1 MFEKLYKKIFP
12 ILNFIPPEL
21 AHNLAI
27 RFFTNFKNK
36 TNPDDLI
43 LNIKVCNLK
52 FTNPIGLAAG
62 FDKNGEAYDGLMR
75 LGFGFVEIGTVT
87 INPQFGNKKPR
98 IFRLLEDKAIINR
111 LGFNNIGA
119 EKVLQNIEKYDS
131 ANGPGL
137 LGVNLGKNLDSKELI
152 EDYVRLLK
160 IFNRKASYITLNVS
174 SPNTP
179 GLRELEQKDNLDKL
193 VKKISLFK
201 RKNSVNIPVFLKIDP
216 DISKNQLG
224 DIADIVLSSRIDGV
238 IISNTSIQRSNELI
252 SKHASEKGGISGL
265 PIKETSNKLLKDFY
279 ILTNGKI
286 PLIGVG
292 GISNGKDAYERIL
305 NGASLIQL
313 YTSLIYKGP
322 SIVNKIKEELVYLL
336 KRDNYKSLD
345 QAVGKL
351 NKWKSL

>member
-36 TNPDDLI
+36 IKTDDLI
-43 LNIKVCNLK
+43 LNVKVCNLK

-62 FDKNGEAYDGLMR
+62 FDKNGKAYDGLMR

-87 INPQFGNKKPR
+87 INPQLGNKKPR

-131 ANGPGL
+131 TNENGL

-152 EDYVRLLK
+152 EDYVKLLK
-160 IFNRKASYITLNVS
+160 IFNRKASYITLNIS

-216 DISKNQLG
+216 DISRNQLG
-224 DIADIVLSSRIDGV
+224 DIADIVLSSTINGV
-238 IISNTSIQRSNELI
+238 IISNTSIHRSNKLI
-252 SKHASEKGGISGL
+252 SKHANEKGGISGL
-265 PIKETSNKLLKDFY
+265 PIKKASNQLLKDFY

-292 GISNGKDAYERIL
+292 GISNGKDVYERIL

-322 SIVNKIKEELVYLL
+322 FIVNKIKEELVYLL
-336 KRDNYKSLD
+336 KRDNYKSLE

-351 NKWKSL
+351 NK

>member
-1 MFEKLYKKIFP
+1 LFEKLYKKIFP
-12 ILNFIPPEL
+12 ILNLIPPEL

-36 TNPDDLI
+36 IKPDDLI
-43 LNIKVCNLK
+43 LNTKVCNLK

-62 FDKNGEAYDGLMR
+62 FDKNGKAYDGLMR

-87 INPQFGNKKPR
+87 INPQLGNKKPR

-131 ANGPGL
+131 VNGNGL
-137 LGVNLGKNLDSKELI
+137 LGVNLGKNIDSKDLI
-152 EDYVRLLK
+152 EDYVKLLK
-160 IFNRKASYITLNVS
+160 IFNRKASYITLNIS
-174 SPNTP
+174 SPNTS
-179 GLRELEQKDNLDKL
+179 GLRELEKKDNLDKL

-224 DIADIVLSSRIDGV
+224 DIADIVLSSTIDGV
-238 IISNTSIQRSNELI
+238 IISNTSIHRSNELI
-252 SKHASEKGGISGL
+252 SKHANEKGGISGL
-265 PIKETSNKLLKDFY
+265 PIKDTSNKLLKDFY

-292 GISNGKDAYERIL
+292 GISNGTDAYERIL

-322 SIVNKIKEELVYLL
+322 FIVNKIKEELVYFL

-351 NKWKSL
+351 NK

>member
-152 EDYVRLLK
+152 EDYLKLLK

-193 VKKISLFK
+193 IKKISLFK

-224 DIADIVLSSRIDGV
+224 DIADIVLSSTIDGV
-238 IISNTSIQRSNELI
+238 IISNTSIHRSNELI
-252 SKHASEKGGISGL
+252 SKYANEKGGISGL
-265 PIKETSNKLLKDFY
+265 PIKETSNKLLKDYY
-279 ILTNGKI
+279 ILSNGKI

-322 SIVNKIKEELVYLL
+322 FIVNKIKEELVYLL

-351 NKWKSL
+351 NK

>member
-1 MFEKLYKKIFP
+1 LFEKLYKKIFP

-36 TNPDDLI
+36 TKPDDFI

-137 LGVNLGKNLDSKELI
+137 LGVNLGKNLDSKELT
-152 EDYVRLLK
+152 EDYLKLLK

-224 DIADIVLSSRIDGV
+224 DISDIVLSSRIDGV

-336 KRDNYKSLD
+336 KMDNYKSLD

-351 NKWKSL
+351 NK

>member
-36 TNPDDLI
+36 TNPDNLI

-152 EDYVRLLK
+152 EDYLKLLK

-216 DISKNQLG
+216 DIPKNQLG
-224 DIADIVLSSRIDGV
+224 DISDIVLSSRIDGV

>member
-1 MFEKLYKKIFP
+1 LFEKLYKKIFP

-152 EDYVRLLK
+152 EDYLKLLK

-224 DIADIVLSSRIDGV
+224 DISDIVLSSRIDGV

-292 GISNGKDAYERIL
+292 GISNGKDAYQRIL

-351 NKWKSL
+351 NK

>member
-1 MFEKLYKKIFP
+1 LVI
-12 ILNFIPPEL
+12 
-21 AHNLAI
+21 
-27 RFFTNFKNK
+27 KNQE
-36 TNPDDLI
+36 
-43 LNIKVCNLK
+43 
-52 FTNPIGLAAG
+52 F
-62 FDKNGEAYDGLMR
+62 
-75 LGFGFVEIGTVT
+75 
-87 INPQFGNKKPR
+87 
-98 IFRLLEDKAIINR
+98 LEAIINR

-119 EKVLQNIEKYDS
+119 EKVLHNIEKYDS

-152 EDYVRLLK
+152 EDYVKLLK

-201 RKNSVNIPVFLKIDP
+201 RKNSVSIPVFLKIDP
-216 DISKNQLG
+216 DMPKNQLAE
-224 DIADIVLSSRIDGV
+224 IADIVLSSTIDGV
-238 IISNTSIQRSNELI
+238 IISNTSIYRSDKLI
-252 SKHASEKGGISGL
+252 SKYANEKGGISGL
-265 PIKETSNKLLKDFY
+265 PIKKKSNKLLKDFY
-279 ILTNGKI
+279 ALTNGKI

-292 GISNGKDAYERIL
+292 GISNGKDVYERIL

-322 SIVNKIKEELVYLL
+322 SIINKIKEELVYFL
-336 KRDNYKSLD
+336 KKDNYKSLK

>member
-12 ILNFIPPEL
+12 LLNFIPPEL

-27 RFFTNFKNK
+27 KFFSNFKK
-36 TNPDDLI
+36 EITPDDPM
-43 LNIKVCNLK
+43 LNTKVCNLR
-52 FTNPIGLAAG
+52 FPNPIGLAAG
-62 FDKNGEAYDGLMR
+62 FDKNGEACEGLIC
-75 LGFGFVEIGTVT
+75 LGFGFVEIGTIT
-87 INPQFGNKKPR
+87 INPQYGNKKPR

-111 LGFNNIGA
+111 LGFNNVGA
-119 EKVLQNIEKYDS
+119 EKVLQNIEKYKIVNS
-131 ANGPGL
+131 SGA
-137 LGVNLGKNLDSKELI
+137 LGINLGKNLDSKEPF
-152 EDYVRLLK
+152 EDYVKLLK
-160 IFNRKASYITLNVS
+160 IFNKKASYVTLNVS

-201 RKNSVNIPVFLKIDP
+201 KKNSVNIPVFLKIDP

-238 IISNTSIQRSNELI
+238 IISNTSIHRSNELI

-322 SIVNKIKEELVYLL
+322 FIVNKIKEELVYLL
-336 KRDNYKSLD
+336 KKDNYKSLE

-351 NKWKSL
+351 NK

>member
-36 TNPDDLI
+36 IKPDDLI
-43 LNIKVCNLK
+43 LNTKVCNLK

-62 FDKNGEAYDGLMR
+62 FDKNGKAYDGLMR

-87 INPQFGNKKPR
+87 INPQLGNKKTR

-131 ANGPGL
+131 VNGNGL
-137 LGVNLGKNLDSKELI
+137 LGVNLGKNIDSKDLI
-152 EDYVRLLK
+152 EDYVKLLK
-160 IFNRKASYITLNVS
+160 IFNRKASYITLNIS
-174 SPNTP
+174 SPNTS
-179 GLRELEQKDNLDKL
+179 GLRELEKKDNLDKL

-224 DIADIVLSSRIDGV
+224 DIADIVLSSTIDGV
-238 IISNTSIQRSNELI
+238 IISNTSIHRSNELI
-252 SKHASEKGGISGL
+252 SKHANEKGGISGL
-265 PIKETSNKLLKDFY
+265 PIKDTSNKLLKDFY

-292 GISNGKDAYERIL
+292 GISNGTDAYERIL

-322 SIVNKIKEELVYLL
+322 FIVNKIKEELVYFL

-351 NKWKSL
+351 NK

>member
-36 TNPDDLI
+36 IKPDDLI
-43 LNIKVCNLK
+43 LNTKVCNLK

-62 FDKNGEAYDGLMR
+62 FDKNGKAYDGLMR

-87 INPQFGNKKPR
+87 INPQLGNKKPR

-131 ANGPGL
+131 VNGNGL
-137 LGVNLGKNLDSKELI
+137 LGVNLGKNIDSKDLI
-152 EDYVRLLK
+152 EDYVKLLK
-160 IFNRKASYITLNVS
+160 IFNRKASYITLNIS
-174 SPNTP
+174 SPNTS
-179 GLRELEQKDNLDKL
+179 GLRELEKKDNLDKL

-224 DIADIVLSSRIDGV
+224 DIADIVLSSTIDGV
-238 IISNTSIQRSNELI
+238 IISNTSIHRSNELI
-252 SKHASEKGGISGL
+252 SKHANEKGGISGL
-265 PIKETSNKLLKDFY
+265 PIKDTSNKLLKDFY

-292 GISNGKDAYERIL
+292 GISNGKDVYERIL

-322 SIVNKIKEELVYLL
+322 FIVNKIKEELVYLL
-336 KRDNYKSLD
+336 KRDNYKSLE

-351 NKWKSL
+351 NK

>member
-1 MFEKLYKKIFP
+1 MFEKLYKRIFP

-36 TNPDDLI
+36 IKPDDLI
-43 LNIKVCNLK
+43 LNTKVCNLK

-62 FDKNGEAYDGLMR
+62 FDKNGKAYDGLMI

-87 INPQFGNKKPR
+87 INPQLGNKKPR

-131 ANGPGL
+131 VNGNGL
-137 LGVNLGKNLDSKELI
+137 LGVNLGKNIDSKDLI
-152 EDYVRLLK
+152 EDYVKLLK
-160 IFNRKASYITLNVS
+160 IFNRKASYITLNIS
-174 SPNTP
+174 SPNTS
-179 GLRELEQKDNLDKL
+179 GLRELEKKDNLDKL

-224 DIADIVLSSRIDGV
+224 DIADIVLSSTIDGV
-238 IISNTSIQRSNELI
+238 IISNTSIHRSNELI
-252 SKHASEKGGISGL
+252 SKHANEKGGISGL
-265 PIKETSNKLLKDFY
+265 PIKDTSNKLLKDFY

-292 GISNGKDAYERIL
+292 GISNGTDAYERIL

-322 SIVNKIKEELVYLL
+322 FIINKIKEELVYFL

-351 NKWKSL
+351 NK

>member
-1 MFEKLYKKIFP
+1 LFEKLYKKIFP

-27 RFFTNFKNK
+27 KFFTNFKNK
-36 TNPDDLI
+36 IKSDDPI
-43 LNIKVCNLK
+43 LNIKVCNLQ

-119 EKVLQNIEKYDS
+119 EKVLHNIEKYDS
-131 ANGPGL
+131 ANGIGL

-152 EDYVRLLK
+152 EDYVKLLK

-179 GLRELEQKDNLDKL
+179 GLRELEKKDNLDKL

-201 RKNSVNIPVFLKIDP
+201 RKNSVNIPFFLKIDP

-351 NKWKSL
+351 NK

>member
-1 MFEKLYKKIFP
+1 MLEKLYKKIFP
-12 ILNFIPPEL
+12 ILNFVPPEL

-27 RFFTNFKNK
+27 KFFSNFKK
-36 TNPDDLI
+36 KIKPDDPI
-43 LNIKVCNLK
+43 LNVKVCNLK

-62 FDKNGEAYDGLMR
+62 FDKNGEAYEGLMR

-87 INPQFGNKKPR
+87 VNPQYGNKKPR

-119 EKVLQNIEKYDS
+119 EKILQRIEKYDS
-131 ANGPGL
+131 ENGPGL
-137 LGVNLGKNLDSKELI
+137 LGVNLGKNLDSEEPV
-152 EDYVRLLK
+152 EDYIKLLK
-160 IFNRKASYITLNVS
+160 IFNNKANYITLNVS

-179 GLRELEQKDNLDKL
+179 GLRKLEQKDNLDKL

-216 DISKNQLG
+216 DLSKEQLG
-224 DIADIVLSSRIDGV
+224 DIADIVLSSTIDGV
-238 IISNTSIQRSNELI
+238 IISNTSIHRSNELI
-252 SKHASEKGGISGL
+252 SRHANEKGGISGL
-265 PIKETSNKLLKDFY
+265 PIKKISNRLLKDFY

-292 GISNGKDAYERIL
+292 GISSGKDAYERIL
-305 NGASLIQL
+305 NGASLIQF

-322 SIVNKIKEELVYLL
+322 SIVSNIKKELIYFL
-336 KRDNYKSLD
+336 KKDNHNSIN
-345 QAVGKL
+345 QAIGKL
-351 NKWKSL
+351 NK

>member
-36 TNPDDLI
+36 IKPDDLI
-43 LNIKVCNLK
+43 LNTKVCNLK

-62 FDKNGEAYDGLMR
+62 FDKNGKAYDGLMR

-87 INPQFGNKKPR
+87 INPQLGNKKPR

-131 ANGPGL
+131 VNGNGL
-137 LGVNLGKNLDSKELI
+137 LGVNLGKNIDSKDLI
-152 EDYVRLLK
+152 EDYVKLLK
-160 IFNRKASYITLNVS
+160 IFNRKASYITLNIS
-174 SPNTP
+174 SPNTS
-179 GLRELEQKDNLDKL
+179 GLRELEKKDNLDKL

-224 DIADIVLSSRIDGV
+224 DIADIVLSSTIDGV
-238 IISNTSIQRSNELI
+238 IISNTSIHRSNELI
-252 SKHASEKGGISGL
+252 SKHANEKGGISGL
-265 PIKETSNKLLKDFY
+265 PIKDTSNKLLKDFY

-292 GISNGKDAYERIL
+292 GISNGTDAYERIL

-322 SIVNKIKEELVYLL
+322 FIINKIKEELVYFL

-351 NKWKSL
+351 NK

>member
-1 MFEKLYKKIFP
+1 LFEKLYKKIFP
-12 ILNFIPPEL
+12 ILNFVPPEL
-21 AHNLAI
+21 AHNFAI
-27 RFFTNFKNK
+27 RFFTNFKK
-36 TNPDDLI
+36 KIKPDDPI
-43 LNIKVCNLK
+43 LNTKVCNLK
-52 FTNPIGLAAG
+52 FNNPIGLAAG
-62 FDKNGEAYDGLMR
+62 FDKNGEAYNGLMR

-119 EKVLQNIEKYDS
+119 EKVLHNIKKYDS

-152 EDYVRLLK
+152 EDYVKLLK

-201 RKNSVNIPVFLKIDP
+201 RKNSASIPVFLKIDP
-216 DISKNQLG
+216 DMPKNQLAE
-224 DIADIVLSSRIDGV
+224 IADIVLSSTIDGV
-238 IISNTSIQRSNELI
+238 IISNTSIYRSDKLI
-252 SKHASEKGGISGL
+252 SKYANEKGGISGL
-265 PIKETSNKLLKDFY
+265 PIKKKSNKLLKDFY
-279 ILTNGKI
+279 ALTNGKI

-292 GISNGKDAYERIL
+292 GISNGKDVYERIL

-322 SIVNKIKEELVYLL
+322 SIINKIKEELVYFL
-336 KRDNYKSLD
+336 KKDNYKSLK

-351 NKWKSL
+351 NK

>member
-152 EDYVRLLK
+152 EDYLKLLK

-216 DISKNQLG
+216 DISKNQLS
-224 DIADIVLSSRIDGV
+224 DISDIVLSSRIDGV

-351 NKWKSL
+351 NK

>member
-1 MFEKLYKKIFP
+1 LFEKLYKKIFP

-152 EDYVRLLK
+152 EDYLKLLK

-216 DISKNQLG
+216 DISKNQLS
-224 DIADIVLSSRIDGV
+224 DISDIVLSSRIDGV

-292 GISNGKDAYERIL
+292 GISNGKDAYQRIL

-351 NKWKSL
+351 NK

>member
-12 ILNFIPPEL
+12 ILNLIPPEL

-36 TNPDDLI
+36 IKTDDLI
-43 LNIKVCNLK
+43 LNVKVCNLK

-62 FDKNGEAYDGLMR
+62 FDKNGKAYDGLMR

-87 INPQFGNKKPR
+87 INPQLGNKKPR

-131 ANGPGL
+131 TNENGL

-152 EDYVRLLK
+152 EDYVKLLK
-160 IFNRKASYITLNVS
+160 IFNRKASYITLNIS

-216 DISKNQLG
+216 DISRNQLG
-224 DIADIVLSSRIDGV
+224 DIADIVLSSTINGV
-238 IISNTSIQRSNELI
+238 IISNTSIHRSNKLI
-252 SKHASEKGGISGL
+252 SKHANEKGGISGL

-292 GISNGKDAYERIL
+292 GISNGKDVYERIL

-322 SIVNKIKEELVYLL
+322 FIVNKIKEELVYLL
-336 KRDNYKSLD
+336 KRDNYKSLE

-351 NKWKSL
+351 NK

>member
-1 MFEKLYKKIFP
+1 LFEKLYKRIFP

-36 TNPDDLI
+36 IKPDDLI
-43 LNIKVCNLK
+43 LNTKVCNLK

-62 FDKNGEAYDGLMR
+62 FDKNGKAYDGLMR

-87 INPQFGNKKPR
+87 INPQLGNKKPR

-131 ANGPGL
+131 VNGNGL
-137 LGVNLGKNLDSKELI
+137 LGVNLGKNIDSKDLI
-152 EDYVRLLK
+152 EDYVKLLK

-179 GLRELEQKDNLDKL
+179 GLRELEEKDNLDKL

-201 RKNSVNIPVFLKIDP
+201 RKNSVNVPVFLKIDP

-224 DIADIVLSSRIDGV
+224 DISDIVLSSRIDGV
-238 IISNTSIQRSNELI
+238 IISNTSIQRSSGLI

-292 GISNGKDAYERIL
+292 GISNGTDAYERIL

-322 SIVNKIKEELVYLL
+322 FIVNKIKEELVYFL

-351 NKWKSL
+351 NK

>member
-1 MFEKLYKKIFP
+1 MFEKIYKRIFP
-12 ILNFIPPEL
+12 ILNFVPPEL

-36 TNPDDLI
+36 IKTDDLI
-43 LNIKVCNLK
+43 LNVKVCNLK

-62 FDKNGEAYDGLMR
+62 FDKNGKAYDGLMR
-75 LGFGFVEIGTVT
+75 LGFGFVEIGTVI
-87 INPQFGNKKPR
+87 INPQLGNKKPR

-131 ANGPGL
+131 TNENGL

-152 EDYVRLLK
+152 EDYVKLLK
-160 IFNRKASYITLNVS
+160 IFNRKASYITLNIS

-216 DISKNQLG
+216 DISRNQLG
-224 DIADIVLSSRIDGV
+224 DIADIVLSSTINGV
-238 IISNTSIQRSNELI
+238 IISNTSIHRSNELI
-252 SKHASEKGGISGL
+252 SKHANEKGGISGL

-292 GISNGKDAYERIL
+292 GISNGKDVYERIL

-322 SIVNKIKEELVYLL
+322 FIVNKIKEELVYLL
-336 KRDNYKSLD
+336 KRDNYKSLE

-351 NKWKSL
+351 NK

>member
-36 TNPDDLI
+36 IKPDDLI
-43 LNIKVCNLK
+43 LNTKVCNLK

-62 FDKNGEAYDGLMR
+62 FDKNGKAYDGLMR

-87 INPQFGNKKPR
+87 INPQLGNKKPR

-131 ANGPGL
+131 VNGNGL
-137 LGVNLGKNLDSKELI
+137 LGVNLGKNIDSKDLI
-152 EDYVRLLK
+152 EDYVKLLK
-160 IFNRKASYITLNVS
+160 IFNRKASYITLNIS
-174 SPNTP
+174 SPNTS
-179 GLRELEQKDNLDKL
+179 GLRELEKKDNLDKL

-201 RKNSVNIPVFLKIDP
+201 RKNSVNIPVFFKIDP

-224 DIADIVLSSRIDGV
+224 DIADIVLSSTIDGV
-238 IISNTSIQRSNELI
+238 IISNTSIHRSNELI
-252 SKHASEKGGISGL
+252 SKHANEKGGISGL
-265 PIKETSNKLLKDFY
+265 PIKDTSNKLLKDFY

-292 GISNGKDAYERIL
+292 GISNGTDAYERIL

-322 SIVNKIKEELVYLL
+322 FIVNKIKEELVYFL

-351 NKWKSL
+351 NK

>member
-1 MFEKLYKKIFP
+1 LFEKLYKKIFP

-27 RFFTNFKNK
+27 KFFTNFKNK
-36 TNPDDLI
+36 IKSDDLI
-43 LNIKVCNLK
+43 LNIKVCNLQ

-131 ANGPGL
+131 ANGIGL
-137 LGVNLGKNLDSKELI
+137 LGVNLGKNSDSKELI
-152 EDYVRLLK
+152 EDYVKLLK

-179 GLRELEQKDNLDKL
+179 GLRELEKKDNLDKL

-201 RKNSVNIPVFLKIDP
+201 RKNSVNIPFFLKIDP

-238 IISNTSIQRSNELI
+238 IISNTSIHRSNELI
-252 SKHASEKGGISGL
+252 SKYANEKGGISGL
-265 PIKETSNKLLKDFY
+265 PIREISNKLLKDFY

-322 SIVNKIKEELVYLL
+322 SIVNKIKKELVYLL
-336 KRDNYKSLD
+336 KKDNYKSLD

-351 NKWKSL
+351 NK

>member
-36 TNPDDLI
+36 IKTDDLI
-43 LNIKVCNLK
+43 LNVKVCNLK

-62 FDKNGEAYDGLMR
+62 FDKNGKAYDGLMR

-87 INPQFGNKKPR
+87 INPQLGNKKPR

-131 ANGPGL
+131 TNENGL

-152 EDYVRLLK
+152 EDYVKLLK
-160 IFNRKASYITLNVS
+160 IFNRKASYITLNIS

-216 DISKNQLG
+216 DISRNQLG
-224 DIADIVLSSRIDGV
+224 DIADIVLSSTINGV
-238 IISNTSIQRSNELI
+238 IISNTSIHRSNELI
-252 SKHASEKGGISGL
+252 SKHANEKGGISGL

-292 GISNGKDAYERIL
+292 GISNGKDVYERIL

-322 SIVNKIKEELVYLL
+322 FIVNKIKEELVYLL
-336 KRDNYKSLD
+336 KRDNYKSLE

-351 NKWKSL
+351 NK

>member
-36 TNPDDLI
+36 IKTDDLI
-43 LNIKVCNLK
+43 LNVKVCNLK

-62 FDKNGEAYDGLMR
+62 FDKNGKAYDGLMR

-87 INPQFGNKKPR
+87 INPQLGNKKPR

-131 ANGPGL
+131 TNGNGL

-152 EDYVRLLK
+152 EDYLKILK
-160 IFNRKASYITLNVS
+160 IFNRKASYITLNIS

-224 DIADIVLSSRIDGV
+224 DIADIVLSSTIDGV
-238 IISNTSIQRSNELI
+238 IISNTSIHRSNELI
-252 SKHASEKGGISGL
+252 SKYANEKGGISGL
-265 PIKETSNKLLKDFY
+265 PIKETSNKLLKNFY

-292 GISNGKDAYERIL
+292 GISNGKDVYERIL

-322 SIVNKIKEELVYLL
+322 FIVNKIKEELVYLL
-336 KRDNYKSLD
+336 KRDNYKALE

-351 NKWKSL
+351 NK

>member
-1 MFEKLYKKIFP
+1 LFEKLYKKIFP

-36 TNPDDLI
+36 IKPDDLI

-87 INPQFGNKKPR
+87 LNPQFGNKKPR
-98 IFRLLEDKAIINR
+98 IFRLFEDKAIINR

-119 EKVLQNIEKYDS
+119 EKVLQNVKKYDS

-137 LGVNLGKNLDSKELI
+137 LGVNLGKNLDSKELV
-152 EDYVRLLK
+152 EDYVKLLK

-201 RKNSVNIPVFLKIDP
+201 KKNSVNIPVFLKIDP

-224 DIADIVLSSRIDGV
+224 DIADIILSSTIDGV
-238 IISNTSIQRSNELI
+238 IISNTSIHRSNELI
-252 SKHASEKGGISGL
+252 SKHANEKGGISGL

-292 GISNGKDAYERIL
+292 GISDGKDAYERIL

-322 SIVNKIKEELVYLL
+322 SIVSKIKEELAYLL
-336 KRDNYKSLD
+336 KKDNYKSLN

-351 NKWKSL
+351 NK

>member
-152 EDYVRLLK
+152 EDYLKLLK

-224 DIADIVLSSRIDGV
+224 DISDIVLSSRIDGV

-336 KRDNYKSLD
+336 KRDN
-345 QAVGKL
+345 
-351 NKWKSL
+351 

>member
-36 TNPDDLI
+36 IKPDDLI
-43 LNIKVCNLK
+43 LNTKVCNLK

-62 FDKNGEAYDGLMR
+62 FDKNGKAYDGLMR

-87 INPQFGNKKPR
+87 INPQLGNKKPR

-131 ANGPGL
+131 VNGNGL
-137 LGVNLGKNLDSKELI
+137 LGVNLGKNIDSKDLI
-152 EDYVRLLK
+152 EDYVKLLK
-160 IFNRKASYITLNVS
+160 IFNRKASYITLNIS

-224 DIADIVLSSRIDGV
+224 DIADIVLSSTIDGV
-238 IISNTSIQRSNELI
+238 IISNTSIHRSNELI
-252 SKHASEKGGISGL
+252 SKHANEKGGISGL
-265 PIKETSNKLLKDFY
+265 PIKDTSNKLLKDFY

-292 GISNGKDAYERIL
+292 GISNGTDAYERIL

-322 SIVNKIKEELVYLL
+322 FIVNKIKEELVYFL
-336 KRDNYKSLD
+336 KRDNYKSLE

-351 NKWKSL
+351 NK